1 MAAALVPAVIAA
13 VFIAIMAALVV
24 WTFAPVLRAF
34 LVSMSQL
41 PLIGAAIFGR
51 AVAISDAT
59 VRSLAGWAAAG
70 ISPLTDLVTAVTWRF
85 YYWRRGV
92 VGAMQSTQSAVWR
105 IRWMHLPAL
114 QKTLVAYANLLYN
127 TAIAYANQLYDS
139 AIRWA
144 NFLYNT
150 AIAYAVQ
157 LYNNAIGWANLLYA
171 QAISYAGQLYGQ
183 AIGYAQA
190 VLAQA
195 LGYAQ
200 AVLAQALGYAQA
212 VLAQALGFAEDAFG
226 RSIDYER
233 QLYGQAIEFGRR
245 VGTAAE
251 EYAQALFKSAVAY
264 TDASMAAVLV
274 RVLRLERSKCQQY
287 CEPLGDLGS
296 LLQQAEDTGLALA
309 LLALAVEAS
318 RDPRGTARAVDGLIG
333 PTVRDLLTAIPR
345 EEGVTRAA

>member
-1 MAAALVPAVIAA
+1 MAAAVPAVIAA

-144 NFLYNT
+144 NFLYDT

-171 QAISYAGQLYGQ
+171 QAISYAGQLYG
-183 AIGYAQA
+183 
-190 VLAQA
+190 QA

-264 TDASMAAVLV
+264 TDASTAAVLA

-287 CEPLGDLGS
+287 CDPLGDLGS